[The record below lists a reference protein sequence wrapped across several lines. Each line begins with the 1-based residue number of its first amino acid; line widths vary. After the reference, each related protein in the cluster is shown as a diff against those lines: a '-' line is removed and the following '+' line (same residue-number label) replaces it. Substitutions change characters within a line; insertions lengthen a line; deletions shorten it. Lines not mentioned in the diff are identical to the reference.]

1 MKKIGLTGGAGAGKS
16 TVAQILKKKGISIF
30 DLDEIGKD
38 LVKSTPFLQSQ
49 LNAIAKLPPLA
60 SRHELRDRVFHNPD
74 IRIAIEKILHPMIC
88 QRFEAEL
95 QDLSEPLAVCE
106 AALLIET
113 GYHVNLDSLIVVS
126 ANEKVRMERLL
137 QREGM
142 TRELIQNIFKA
153 QISEMERL
161 KYADHVIHNEGDV
174 EELEKQTFKI
184 LKKIGV

>member
-1 MKKIGLTGGAGAGKS
+1 
-16 TVAQILKKKGISIF
+16 
-30 DLDEIGKD
+30 
-38 LVKSTPFLQSQ
+38 
-49 LNAIAKLPPLA
+49 
-60 SRHELRDRVFHNPD
+60 
-74 IRIAIEKILHPMIC
+74 MIC

-95 QDLSEPLAVCE
+95 QDLSEPLAICE

-126 ANEKVRMERLL
+126 ANEKVRTERLL